1 MHHRP
6 VWEYDDGDFD
16 VSDESQ
22 SKSCASVLNP
32 VFTPTVSLSECVSSR
47 HATDSNYEDVNIL
60 PQAMAQAGIT
70 GTEFNGGESCENITA
85 EESRKPE
92 ELYPI
97 SKSIAKSIVVI
108 QLQQRNWQ

>member
-1 MHHRP
+1 
-6 VWEYDDGDFD
+6 
-16 VSDESQ
+16 
-22 SKSCASVLNP
+22 
-32 VFTPTVSLSECVSSR
+32 
-47 HATDSNYEDVNIL
+47 
-60 PQAMAQAGIT
+60 MAQAGIT